1 MNDLI
6 QTDRTR
12 LRLEALLI
20 LTNFNIRRTIRPD
33 LNQDNLGRRLIVRL
47 RTRTIIP
54 QLETT
59 QQIAASRPDGRSR
72 SWRIRVVSLRQ
83 LAAPLLF
90 AAVFACEL
98 GLPDA
103 AFASGIA
110 TNNSTYELINL
121 SPTGSKPV
129 SVVVANITPPGSIVP
144 PNAQTSPLTILPGS
158 SGFDPNALTVNLGNT
173 PATSTTPAQ
182 QALGLGF
189 GNGGFQPG
197 GVLNFALSTAPNLQ
211 GPIQFTLAQG
221 MTDLVFKAIQ
231 STPTSSNSNS
241 SSTSSSSSSDST
253 TPPPAT
259 TGSGS
264 TATPTAVFVPEP
276 VSLVAWSASLV
287 FLTASRRLKRRRQ
300 FVGV

>member
-1 MNDLI
+1 MPAE
-6 QTDRTR
+6 RTR
-12 LRLEALLI
+12 FRHKAFLI
-20 LTNFNIRRTIRPD
+20 LTNFNPRRTIRPD
-33 LNQDNLGRRLIVRL
+33 LNQDDLGQRLIVRL
-47 RTRTIIP
+47 RFRTIIP

-59 QQIAASRPDGRSR
+59 QQIVASRPDGRSR

-83 LAAPLLF
+83 LITPLFF

-98 GLPDA
+98 GSPDG
-103 AFASGIA
+103 AFASGIT

-129 SVVVANITPPGSIVP
+129 SVVVADINPPGAIVP
-144 PNAQTSPLTILPGS
+144 PNSQTSPLTILPGS

-173 PATSTTPAQ
+173 PATATTPAQ

-197 GVLNFALSTAPNLQ
+197 GVLDFSLSTAPNLQ

-221 MTDLVFKAIQ
+221 MTDLVFKALQ
-231 STPTSSNSNS
+231 STQTSSDSNP
-241 SSTSSSSSSDST
+241 SSTSSSPSSDSS
-253 TPPPAT
+253 TPPPAS

-264 TATPTAVFVPEP
+264 SSTSTPTAVFVPEP
-276 VSLVAWSASLV
+276 ASLVAWSAPMI
-287 FLTASRRLKRRRQ
+287 FLAVSRRIKRRRLLEM
-300 FVGV
+300 

>member
-1 MNDLI
+1 M
-6 QTDRTR
+6 
-12 LRLEALLI
+12 
-20 LTNFNIRRTIRPD
+20 
-33 LNQDNLGRRLIVRL
+33 
-47 RTRTIIP
+47 
-54 QLETT
+54 
-59 QQIAASRPDGRSR
+59 
-72 SWRIRVVSLRQ
+72 SLRQ

-90 AAVFACEL
+90 AVVFACEF
-98 GLPDA
+98 GLPDC
-103 AFASGIA
+103 AFASSIA

-129 SVVVANITPPGSIVP
+129 SVVVADINPPGSIVP

-173 PATSTTPAQ
+173 AATSTTPAQ

-231 STPTSSNSNS
+231 STSTSSNSN
-241 SSTSSSSSSDST
+241 SSSSSDST
-253 TPPPAT
+253 TPPPVT
-259 TGSGS
+259 TGSTAS
-264 TATPTAVFVPEP
+264 TTPTAVFVPEP
-276 VSLVAWSASLV
+276 VSLVAWSASLL
-287 FLTASRRLKRRRQ
+287 FLAASHRLNRRRR
-300 FVGV
+300 FIGV